1 MIRNSELSCLKPP
14 RRTPS
19 STRQSCPGGSLTETG
34 PAPAPTDTVPGQGP
48 DPVLGLAQ
56 VTEEMVIIQAVAIA
70 ESRTRV
76 ESLEAGKEERMNP
89 MTPDPEKRSL
99 ETQRI
104 MNRQFRT
111 AGTIRILFQGG
122 YSN

>member
-19 STRQSCPGGSLTETG
+19 LTRQSCPGGSLTETG
-34 PAPAPTDTVPGQGP
+34 PAPTDAVPGKGP

-56 VTEEMVIIQAVAIA
+56 VTEEMVVIQAVAIA

-76 ESLEAGKEERMNP
+76 ESSEAGKGERMNP
-89 MTPDPEKRSL
+89 MTPDPGKRSL
-99 ETQRI
+99 ETLRI

-111 AGTIRILFQGG
+111 AGTVRILSKVAIQI
-122 YSN
+122 N